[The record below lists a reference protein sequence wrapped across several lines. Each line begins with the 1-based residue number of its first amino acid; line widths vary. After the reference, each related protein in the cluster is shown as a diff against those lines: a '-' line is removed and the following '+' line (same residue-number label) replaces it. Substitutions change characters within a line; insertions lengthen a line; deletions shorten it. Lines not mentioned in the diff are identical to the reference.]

1 MLINSFCRRVK
12 RKMCRQKTRS
22 GNVDEHA
29 DSFNKD
35 EVHTKPSV
43 KHLYDRSKN
52 NEYQELYEMP
62 QKSFYDK
69 F

>member
-1 MLINSFCRRVK
+1 
-12 RKMCRQKTRS
+12 MCRPKKMS
-22 GNVDEHA
+22 KNVDGHA
-29 DSFNKD
+29 DTFNKD
-35 EVHTKPSV
+35 EVRTKPPLKS
-43 KHLYDRSKN
+43 LYERSKN

>member
-1 MLINSFCRRVK
+1 
-12 RKMCRQKTRS
+12 MCRQKTRS
-22 GNVDEHA
+22 ENVDEHV

-43 KHLYDRSKN
+43 KHLYERSKN